1 MTHHYDS
8 SLYSSDGT
16 GHLDTHPER
25 LVEKPLTIPFYLLH
39 EAEHTSVTSAA
50 ALAPAFLILKDTEP
64 YARTRAHTHTHT
76 ERERERDTAGM
87 SRMPHVHIK
96 LKVVLVI

>member
-39 EAEHTSVTSAA
+39 EAEHTSAA

-64 YARTRAHTHTHT
+64 YARTRAHTHTERER